1 MNKNQITKLMGFC
14 VAFIFL
20 AVGGCEVW
28 ATQMPAVDTVELRV
42 EAVMAYPGHFKP
54 VRVTMKNLV
63 PIHSFKLE
71 ISLGDRWELAK
82 FHTTHIYQDSIRVP
96 LDTCPDPYVVCTVDT
111 CLYSGVDGCDTLH
124 PDPDTCPCLV
134 FDTTT
139 VRECFIDTVGSLIS
153 NFATITC
160 HGDTQV
166 DGHPDFIRVVGMAHS
181 HQFIDASGSFRL
193 LFKFGVDVSCI
204 PDADT
209 LRKVSF
215 VISPGVFSYFSDT
228 LGNRFSFK
236 YYPIGDLR
244 LWPSV
249 PGDVNNDSVVNVSD
263 VVFLI
268 NKLFLV
274 PPGPSPCVREA
285 ADADSNCMV
294 NVSDVVWIINSLYL
308 GGPPPRHGCTPAIK
322 KEE

>member
-1 MNKNQITKLMGFC
+1 MNRNQIIKLMGFC

-28 ATQMPAVDTVELRV
+28 ATQMPAGDTVVLRV
-42 EAVMAYPGHFKP
+42 EAVMAYPGHFKT
-54 VRVTMKNLV
+54 VRVTMQNPV

-82 FHTTHIYQDSIRVP
+82 FHTTRIYQDSIRVP
-96 LDTCPDPYVVCTVDT
+96 IDTCPDPYVVCTVDT
-111 CLYSGVDGCDTLH
+111 CVYDCDTF
-124 PDPDTCPCLV
+124 PDLDTCPCLV
-134 FDTTT
+134 LDTTT

-153 NFATITC
+153 NFATVTC
-160 HGDTQV
+160 HGDTEV
-166 DGHPDFIRVVGMAHS
+166 GDHPDFIRVVGMAHS
-181 HQFIDASGSFRL
+181 HQFIEPSGSFRL

-228 LGNRFSFK
+228 MGTRLSFI

-244 LWPSV
+244 AWPSV
-249 PGDVNNDSVVNVSD
+249 PGDVSDDSVVNISD
-263 VVFLI
+263 VIFLI
-268 NKLFLV
+268 NKLYLV
-274 PPGPSPCVREA
+274 PPGPPPCIRET
-285 ADADSNCMV
+285 ADADSNCNV
-294 NVSDVVWIINSLYL
+294 NVSDVVWIINYLYL
-308 GGPPPRHGCTPAIK
+308 GGPPPRHGCNPAIK
-322 KEE
+322 EE

>member
-1 MNKNQITKLMGFC
+1 MMNRNQIIKLMGFC

-28 ATQMPAVDTVELRV
+28 ATQMSAGDTVELRV
-42 EAVMAYPGHFKP
+42 EAVMAYPGHFKT
-54 VRVTMKNLV
+54 VRVTMKNPV
-63 PIHSFKLE
+63 PINSFKLE

-82 FHTTHIYQDSIRVP
+82 FRTVRFFQDSIRVP
-96 LDTCPDPYVVCTVDT
+96 LDTCPDPDTVCTVDT

-124 PDPDTCPCLV
+124 PDPDICPCLV
-134 FDTTT
+134 YQHVP

-153 NFATITC
+153 NFQTISC
-160 HGDTQV
+160 HGDTEV
-166 DGHPDFIRVVGMAHS
+166 NGHPDFITVVGMAHL
-181 HQFIDASGSFRL
+181 HQFIEPSGSFRL

-209 LRKVSF
+209 LRKVLF
-215 VISPGVFSYFSDT
+215 MISPGAFSYFSDT
-228 LGNRFSFK
+228 MGTRLTFK

-244 LWPSV
+244 AWPSV

-268 NKLFLV
+268 NKLYLV
-274 PPGPSPCVREA
+274 PPGPPPCIRET

-294 NVSDVVWIINSLYL
+294 NVSDVVWIINYLYL
-308 GGPPPRHGCTPAIK
+308 GGPPPKHGCTPAIK
-322 KEE
+322 EE

>member
-1 MNKNQITKLMGFC
+1 MMNRNQLVWWVGFC

-20 AVGGCEVW
+20 AVGGREVW
-28 ATQMPAVDTVELRV
+28 ATQMPDVDTVELRV

-63 PIHSFKLE
+63 PIHGFKLE
-71 ISLGDRWELAK
+71 ISLGDRWDLAK
-82 FHTTHIYQDSIRVP
+82 FHTTSVYEDSIRVP
-96 LDTCPDPYVVCTVDT
+96 LDTCPDPYTVCTVDT

-134 FDTTT
+134 YQNIP

-153 NFATITC
+153 DFQTVSC
-160 HGDTQV
+160 HGDTEV
-166 DGHPDFIRVVGMAHS
+166 DDHPDFIRVVGMAHS

-193 LFKFGVDVSCI
+193 LFRFGVDASCI

-228 LGNRFSFK
+228 LGNRISFA
-236 YYPIGDLR
+236 YFPIGDLR
-244 LWPSV
+244 AWPSV
-249 PGDVNNDSVVNVSD
+249 PGDLNDDSVVNVMD
-263 VVFLI
+263 VVYLI
-268 NKLFLV
+268 NKLYLV
-274 PPGPSPCVREA
+274 PPGPPPCIVET
-285 ADADSNCMV
+285 ADVDSNCQV
-294 NVSDVVWIINSLYL
+294 NILDVVKIINYLYAE
-308 GGPPPRHGCTPAIK
+308 GPPLKHGCCVAIK
-322 KEE
+322 EE